1 MKTAHRRQSHAKRQM
16 RYADLPDFFY
26 PSPPPD
32 DNDEADMPEPPKGQ
46 PQQPEQQGEAAWT
59 K

>member
-16 RYADLPDFFY
+16 RYADLPDFFC

-32 DNDEADMPEPPKGQ
+32 DLDEVETPEPSKGQ
-46 PQQPEQQGEAAWT
+46 PQRPQQQGDAA
-59 K
+59 

>member
-26 PSPPPD
+26 PGPPPD
-32 DNDEADMPEPPKGQ
+32 DQDEVEAPEPPKGQ
-46 PQQPEQQGEAAWT
+46 PQRPQQQGEAA
-59 K
+59 